1 MTDKYIMIDMDDPKT
16 NNVADILS
24 NKTAKKILSMLAD
37 SEMSESDIALK
48 LNIPLNTVDY
58 NIKKLVN
65 AGLLEKSKQF
75 FWSVKGKK
83 IPLYKVSNK
92 KIVISPKSSLR
103 GVISTI
109 IASGLIAVGIKY
121 LLEYKQNTAIA
132 NESLDRLAGSA
143 GSVASSEMVTKA
155 GEFAPKA
162 YYTLVSTGNEWMW
175 FFLGALTA
183 LLIFLVWNWR
193 KIW

>member
-24 NKTAKKILSMLAD
+24 NKTAKRILALVAEG
-37 SEMSESDIALK
+37 EMSESDIALK

-83 IPLYKVSNK
+83 IPLYKVSNRR
-92 KIVISPKSSLR
+92 IVISPKSNFK
-103 GVISTI
+103 GVVSTI

-121 LLEYKQNTAIA
+121 LLEYKQNKFVA
-132 NESLDRLAGSA
+132 NDSAERFAESA
-143 GSVASSEMVTKA
+143 GSIASSEAVSKA
-155 GEFAPKA
+155 GEFAPGA
-162 YYTLVSTGNEWMW
+162 YYTLISTGNEWMW
-175 FFLGALTA
+175 FFLGAITA
-183 LLIFLVWNWR
+183 LVIFLILNWR
-193 KIW
+193 KVA